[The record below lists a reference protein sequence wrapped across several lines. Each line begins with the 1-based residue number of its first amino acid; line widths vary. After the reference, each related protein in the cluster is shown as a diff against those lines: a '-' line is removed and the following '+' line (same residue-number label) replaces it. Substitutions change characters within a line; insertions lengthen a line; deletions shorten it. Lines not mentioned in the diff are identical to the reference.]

1 MKQLLKP
8 FDVNKLSVLDNWLA
22 KKVNGRYSHTGEQA
36 HNLAILLSNRL
47 GEKLHFTAV
56 APMMGLPLTC

>member
-1 MKQLLKP
+1 MKQLLKL

-36 HNLAILLSNRL
+36 YNLAIPLSNRL
-47 GEKLHFTAV
+47 GEKLHLTV
-56 APMMGLPLTC
+56 APMMGLPMTS